1 MSVPSAKEI
10 REVMNHVES
19 VRCDNLFK
27 YDSIKKN
34 AFEIAVSVLGE
45 LFWQA
50 KEKEKE
56 ASE

>member
-1 MSVPSAKEI
+1 
-10 REVMNHVES
+10 MNHVES